1 MVCAFGW
8 ARRGSHARNGVI
20 TTASGAIAIADGAMA
35 TGIAGVARYMPHPDA
50 ALVLLCAADLDADVD
65 QHPDAAAEEAVTAG
79 GSTSTA
85 VD

>member
-1 MVCAFGW
+1 
-8 ARRGSHARNGVI
+8 
-20 TTASGAIAIADGAMA
+20 MA